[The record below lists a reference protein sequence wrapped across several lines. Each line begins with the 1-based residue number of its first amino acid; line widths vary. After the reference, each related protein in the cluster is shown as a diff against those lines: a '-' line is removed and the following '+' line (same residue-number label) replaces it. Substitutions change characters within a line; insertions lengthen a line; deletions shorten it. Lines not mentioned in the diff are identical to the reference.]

1 MRKTAISDPDLL
13 VRLAYH
19 LDGVAEGIA
28 ALSQLVKAAVS
39 NPPPRLGEENAA
51 HESVSRFLSER
62 CARDTTVETSAIV
75 LYHEFREWAEQV
87 GMATLPQKR
96 FAMVLADMGV
106 SKRRTKTGVRYL
118 GIGLRQPDAAS

>member
-62 CARDTTVETSAIV
+62 CARDTTEETSAIV
-75 LYHEFREWAEQV
+75 LYHEFREWAKQV
-87 GMATLPQKR
+87 GMATLTQKR

-106 SKRRTKTGVRYL
+106 PKRRTKTGVRYL
-118 GIGLRQPDAAS
+118 GIGLRHPDAAS

>member
-13 VRLAYH
+13 VRLAHH

-62 CARDTTVETSAIV
+62 CALDTTEETSAIV
-75 LYHEFREWAEQV
+75 LYHEFREWAEQA
-87 GMATLPQKR
+87 GMATLTQKR

-106 SKRRTKTGVRYL
+106 PKRRTKTGVRYL
-118 GIGLRQPDAAS
+118 GIGLRHPDAAS